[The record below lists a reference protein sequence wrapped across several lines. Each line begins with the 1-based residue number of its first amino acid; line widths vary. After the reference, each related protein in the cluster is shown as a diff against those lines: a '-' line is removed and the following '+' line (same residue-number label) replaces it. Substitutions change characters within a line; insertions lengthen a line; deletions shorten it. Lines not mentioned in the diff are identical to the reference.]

1 MKNKFKLFELAVL
14 LTAIVFS
21 FAACKNDTTPTPT
34 TDPALN
40 GTWESERVH
49 SGTFGGVDYT
59 NKTERMTISNG
70 IKEDSITD
78 VCNTKRESFT
88 TEVIGTMKIT
98 LTHIWG
104 KSISP
109 SLEAK
114 WYSQAELKKPAVLTV
129 LESLSITA
137 DEVDEIFA
145 ESETAIYSISG
156 NRLTV
161 TWKSGTTEY
170 YNRIH

>member
-21 FAACKNDTTPTPT
+21 FAACKHDSEE

-40 GTWESERVH
+40 GKWESESRR
-49 SGTFGGVDYT
+49 SGTCGGVEYT

-70 IKEDSITD
+70 IMEDSITD
-78 VCNTKRESFT
+78 VCNTNRQSFT
-88 TEVIGTMKIT
+88 TEPIGTMKIT

-114 WYSQAELKKPAVLTV
+114 WYSQAELKKTCRTNSTRKP
-129 LESLSITA
+129 
-137 DEVDEIFA
+137 F
-145 ESETAIYSISG
+145 
-156 NRLTV
+156 
-161 TWKSGTTEY
+161 
-170 YNRIH
+170 YNCR